1 MIKYIYLAMAI
12 IAGAI
17 IAVAG
22 VGKLRFADN
31 FAEDRPEYSQKQHKL
46 IGIAAI
52 VAGILLILLSVWT
65 VLLKPDAPEEVKPQ
79 KTYCNVCGGDL
90 LCDICGE
97 EGQFC
102 EYSVF
107 KAGDGGH
114 YCSVHWSVCAE
125 RYNND

>member
-1 MIKYIYLAMAI
+1 MIKYIYMAI
-12 IAGAI
+12 IIVVGAI
-17 IAVAG
+17 VILAG
-22 VGKLRFADN
+22 VGKLRFAGN
-31 FAEDRPEYSQKQHKL
+31 FAQDRPEYSEKQHKL

-52 VAGILLILLSVWT
+52 VAGVMLILFGVGMCFSKQEDKEIE
-65 VLLKPDAPEEVKPQ
+65 KPK

-107 KAGDGGH
+107 KVGDGAH
-114 YCSVHWSVCAE
+114 YCSVHWSECAQ
-125 RYNND
+125 RHKND